1 MRVQKLLSR
10 AGVAS
15 RRQAEGLML
24 EGRVRVNGDVCTELG
39 TRVDPE
45 VDKVEVDG
53 RVVRVARPRWVAYHK
68 PPGEVTTRSDP
79 QGRPTVFDRLPE
91 GWSGLRYVGRLDLL
105 TGGLL
110 LLSNQG
116 DLIHRL
122 LHPSSGVEREY
133 EARVQGV
140 PSRAT
145 LERLSRGVELDDGP
159 ARTRRADVTGRWRH
173 GAVLRLVLVEGRNR
187 EVRRLC
193 EAVGHPV
200 DRLERV
206 RFGPIEIGTLPSGRW
221 RELKADE
228 VAALERVAGSRSR
241 HQKGGELAPK
251 RR

>member
-39 TRVDPE
+39 TRVDPA
-45 VDKVEVDG
+45 VDRVEVDG
-53 RVVRVARPRWVAYHK
+53 EMVRIARPLWIAYHK

-79 QGRPTVFDRLPE
+79 QGRPTVFDRLPAD
-91 GWSGLRYVGRLDLL
+91 WSGLRYVGRLDLL

-110 LLSNQG
+110 LLGNEG

-122 LHPSSGVEREY
+122 LHPSSEVEREY
-133 EARVQGV
+133 SARVEGV
-140 PSRAT
+140 PNRGT
-145 LERLSRGVELDDGP
+145 LRRLTEGVRLDDGP
-159 ARTRRADVTGRWRH
+159 ARAKRAELTGRWRN
-173 GAVLRLVLVEGRNR
+173 GAVVRLVLVEGRNR

-200 DRLERV
+200 ERLDRV
-206 RFGPIEIGTLPSGRW
+206 RFGPIELGSLPEGRW
-221 RELKADE
+221 RELARDE
-228 VAALERVAGSRSR
+228 VAALERVAGSPDGR
-241 HQKGGELAPK
+241 
-251 RR
+251 